1 MSLYSDV
8 LLAVAVIT
16 YRLLCVAAALAFTL
30 VRERFAYSSTFNLKA
45 LRLFDLGVINWIVRY
60 VKCAAWLPWLFN
72 FIHVAS
78 RYEILLM
85 AATD

>member
-8 LLAVAVIT
+8 LLAVIT

-45 LRLFDLGVINWIVRY
+45 LRLFELGVSTTRLIMNKV
-60 VKCAAWLPWLFN
+60 F
-72 FIHVAS
+72 
-78 RYEILLM
+78 
-85 AATD
+85 T